1 MHVRLLNSP
10 IRTFFVIFG
19 FIKQTRD
26 VIYDATQEIYD
37 GNYLIH
43 VALIYNAYRLMLCLF
58 IYLYGFFSSHSRIF
72 HSYEDVNI
80 VCEGLQILT

>member
-10 IRTFFVIFG
+10 IRTFFVIFFA

-26 VIYDATQEIYD
+26 VIHVTQKIYD

-58 IYLYGFFSSHSRIF
+58 IYLYGVFFRPTREFFTHVKTSTLSVKGCKF
-72 HSYEDVNI
+72 
-80 VCEGLQILT
+80 

>member
-1 MHVRLLNSP
+1 
-10 IRTFFVIFG
+10 
-19 FIKQTRD
+19 
-26 VIYDATQEIYD
+26 
-37 GNYLIH
+37 
-43 VALIYNAYRLMLCLF
+43 MLCLF